1 MEKSMN
7 EVLILPEELEFRNK
21 CVEDHER
28 LLERGFPAVSIKFS
42 REGFPAPGY
51 LVAEFRL
58 EGKPM
63 FKICYSPFYHNP
75 KHEDLFEGYTVYGW
89 ARLRTLLVE
98 AAQSAVWFDPAIR
111 NEYLHRCHRK
121 HRAVAK
127 LAAARKLAVWPYW
140 MLRTRTP

>member
-1 MEKSMN
+1 MN

-28 LLERGFPAVSIKFS
+28 LLARGFPAVSIKFS

-98 AAQSAVWFDPAIR
+98 AALDVIDREIARLERIR
-111 NEYLHRCHRK
+111 WNKRIGLPHNTFII
-121 HRAVAK
+121 
-127 LAAARKLAVWPYW
+127 PT
-140 MLRTRTP
+140 MLYRVTTLT